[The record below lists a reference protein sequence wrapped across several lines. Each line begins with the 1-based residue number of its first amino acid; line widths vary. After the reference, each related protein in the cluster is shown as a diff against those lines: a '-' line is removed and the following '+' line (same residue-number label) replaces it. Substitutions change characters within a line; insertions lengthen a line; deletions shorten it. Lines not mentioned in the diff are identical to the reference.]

1 MGSRDEIL
9 LHLVAVVMK
18 YTTLSCHGD
27 EILSCHGDEILLHLV
42 GVHDIVLWVCIT
54 MSMYGSAPIYRVS
67 YLCQTMILN
76 ILAARKM

>member
-18 YTTLSCHGD
+18 YTT
-27 EILSCHGDEILLHLV
+27 LSCHGDEILLHLV